1 MIAIPVYRLPF
12 ASNKAKGRSAASM
25 VGHALVDD
33 ADAVLADEYWTISPD
48 GYAKTYRRGTL
59 VFMHHAVA
67 GKPDGLDISHLNANK
82 LDNRRANLVVA
93 TRSQN
98 MLNPA
103 DGPTRRNQSCGYRG
117 VTRDDRSRQLA
128 KPWRGKVQIDGRT
141 YQTPRFTTPEDAA
154 HALEALRES
163 LGVRVRQYPEVG
175 R

>member
-12 ASNKAKGRSAASM
+12 ASNKAKGRSAALM

-103 DGPTRRNQSCGYRG
+103 DGPTRRKQSCGYRG

-163 LGVRVRQYPEVG
+163 LGVRVREMP